1 MALLLDNKRCINVHP
16 LVGGQL
22 DYLAVLGLQQLPHGV
37 EQTNVGWVPVTIEG
51 LDKGITACSRIT
63 STRNICICTCLAV
76 LASSNHNNFSL
87 DGAEKEGNIYQPL
100 SFISAVF

>member
-37 EQTNVGWVPVTIEG
+37 EQINVGLVPVTVEG
-51 LDKGITACSRIT
+51 LDKSIAACSRIAR
-63 STRNICICTCLAV
+63 SRNLLTRLVV
-76 LASSNHNNFSL
+76 LACSNHHNISL
-87 DGAEKEGNIYQPL
+87 DETETTERGEYLHI
-100 SFISAVF
+100 F